1 MSARISAASLS
12 ALLFAACAGGSPPP
26 RVPLTPVPGKLVPI
40 GETLVGAVTA
50 RGVQIYE
57 CRAKRGDSIA
67 SEWAFVAPEA
77 DLFDE
82 QGKPAGTHYAG
93 PSWNAGDGSAIAG
106 AVQASAVAPRADSIP
121 WLLLSTHSVG
131 SAGRFAA
138 VTSVQRIDT
147 AGGIAPDAGCTPAA
161 LGRTVRVPYTAI
173 YTMFSKSSVSTT
185 SGVRNE

>member
-1 MSARISAASLS
+1 MSKRTSLACLS
-12 ALLFAACAGGSPPP
+12 AVLFAACASAGGSPPP
-26 RVPLTPVPGKLVPI
+26 VALPVPSTLVPV
-40 GETLVGAVTA
+40 GENLVGAVTA

-57 CRAKRGDSIA
+57 CRAKRGDSTG

-106 AVQASAVAPRADSIP
+106 TVQASVVAPRADSIP

-131 SAGRFAA
+131 GAGRFAA

-147 AGGIAPDAGCTPAA
+147 AGGIAPDTGCTPAA
-161 LGRTVRVPYTAI
+161 LGRTVRVPYAAI

>member
-1 MSARISAASLS
+1 MSARIYAASLS
-12 ALLFAACAGGSPPP
+12 ALLFAACAGSSPP
-26 RVPLTPVPGKLVPI
+26 RVLATPVPGKLVPI

-82 QGKPAGTHYAG
+82 QGEPAGTHYAG

-106 AVQASAVAPRADSIP
+106 AVQASVVASRADSIP

-147 AGGIAPDAGCTPAA
+147 AGGTAPDAGCTPAA
-161 LGRTVRVPYTAI
+161 LGQTVRVPYAAI